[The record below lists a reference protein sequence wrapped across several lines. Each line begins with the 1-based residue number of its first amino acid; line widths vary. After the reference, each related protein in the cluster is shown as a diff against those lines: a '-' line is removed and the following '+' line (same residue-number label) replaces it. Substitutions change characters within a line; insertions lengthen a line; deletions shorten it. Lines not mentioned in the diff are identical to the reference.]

1 MPLTTRTESPG
12 PQTENQRLYMEWITK
27 LGKVLDEVFKHY
39 DNLTCRGQVYLS
51 QQDLDRLGIEISE
64 MDLSTGV
71 PLSSGFAQYFKP
83 TEKSEQ
89 ELKYTEERD
98 GGICGATGCGALV
111 RAVEKRLRTL
121 HETNSDICQ
130 WEPIS

>member
-39 DNLTCRGQVYLS
+39 DNLTRRGQVYLS

-71 PLSSGFAQYFKP
+71 PLSSGFAQYFKL
-83 TEKSEQ
+83 TEKSER

-98 GGICGATGCGALV
+98 GCICGAACGCALFC
-111 RAVEKRLRTL
+111 AVEKRLRTL
-121 HETNSDICQ
+121 RETNSDICQ